1 MEIPVLNRFGRF
13 VAESELHVAAGGQ
26 KLDTRKKR
34 AIPEEVLKREIFG
47 KPFDIQPRRVSWKR
61 AERLVFRGKNKRP
74 IDLGVVDRFHAEAV
88 AGNSEP
94 FFLGIPDSESE
105 HAVELKQGVE
115 APLGKC
121 LQQNFTVA
129 GRVEG
134 VAPRRQLQL
143 QLLVIVD
150 FPVVG

>member
-1 MEIPVLNRFGRF
+1 M
-13 VAESELHVAAGGQ
+13 
-26 KLDTRKKR
+26 
-34 AIPEEVLKREIFG
+34 
-47 KPFDIQPRRVSWKR
+47 
-61 AERLVFRGKNKRP
+61 FRGENKRP

-94 FFLGIPDSESE
+94 FFLGVPDGESE

-121 LQQNFTVA
+121 LQQHFTVA
-129 GRVEG
+129 RRVEG

-150 FPVVG
+150 FPVVGKHISSVARFHRLARRIGQINDRQTPVAKANRSVAIMTLAVRPPMRDNISHRLQ